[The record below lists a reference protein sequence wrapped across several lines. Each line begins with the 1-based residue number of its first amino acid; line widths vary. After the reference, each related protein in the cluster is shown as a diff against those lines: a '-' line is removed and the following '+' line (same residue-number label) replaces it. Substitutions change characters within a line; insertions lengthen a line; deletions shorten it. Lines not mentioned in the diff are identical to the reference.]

1 MSLPDLE
8 SLACVDV
15 LARTL
20 RFHTAARSRSLSPA
34 AFSRRVQQVEQLIG
48 AKLFA
53 RTTRRVELTPAGAA
67 LLPRL
72 RRVLFEAESL
82 ADLHADRAAATDLLI
97 GTRHELGMSWLLP
110 ARQALTKHMPHLTV
124 HLRFG
129 STDDLERA
137 LLSLRVDA
145 IVTSHRLSTTRLDF
159 VSLAREDYVF
169 VASKRLLARRPLSTA
184 RDASAH
190 VLIDTDD
197 SLPLF
202 SYLRATGLPLRF
214 LRVLNLGTIAAIRA
228 AVREGEGVAVLPLY
242 FVAGD
247 LDRGRL
253 VRLLPRTRLGH
264 DFFRLI
270 FRADDVRRPLLEQ
283 VAQILASLPLR

>member
-1 MSLPDLE
+1 MPLPDLE
-8 SLACVDV
+8 SLACVDA

-20 RFHTAARSRSLSPA
+20 RFHTAARSRALSPA
-34 AFSRRVQQVEQLIG
+34 AFSKRVQRVEEFVG
-48 AKLFA
+48 APLFA
-53 RTTRRVELTPAGAA
+53 RTTRRVELTPAGVA
-67 LLPRL
+67 LLPRV
-72 RRVLFEAESL
+72 RRLLFEAESL
-82 ADLHADRAAATDLLI
+82 AELHADRAAATELTI
-97 GTRHELGMSWLLP
+97 GTRHELGMSWLFP
-110 ARQALTKHMPHLTV
+110 ARHELAKRMPHLTT

-159 VSLAREDYVF
+159 VPLAREDYAF
-169 VASKRLLARRPLSTA
+169 VGSKRLLARRPLSTA
-184 RDASAH
+184 RDATAH

-214 LRVLNLGTIAAIRA
+214 LRVLNLGTIAAMRA
-228 AVREGEGVAVLPLY
+228 AVCAGEGVAVLPSY
-242 FVAGD
+242 FVRHD
-247 LDRGRL
+247 LDSARL

-264 DFFRLI
+264 DYFRLI
-270 FRADDVRRPLLEQ
+270 FRADDIRRPLLEQ
-283 VAQILASLPLR
+283 VAGILATMPLR